1 MMRFVTGLFAMLAWA
16 DAPPLTVRI
25 DPEGNACKLVVR
37 NDHAIAA
44 TAYTV
49 EGESTGEHWSET
61 HEQSGPSGGLA
72 PRAEAIVRRL
82 ECASKP
88 TRMAIVYADGSA
100 VGEPDLVTE
109 ILEGRRARLVNT
121 REMIRRI
128 EAARKQ
134 GRSQQ
139 QILDEIDRWQGSLG
153 HQTYA
158 TWDEMRGRMKRKGLD
173 QLLQDLRQRERWLA
187 ASKPALEAPRP

>member
-1 MMRFVTGLFAMLAWA
+1 MKRYAIAFIGMLAWA
-16 DAPPLTVRI
+16 AAPPLSVRI
-25 DPEGNACKLVVR
+25 DPEGSGCKLVVR
-37 NDHAIAA
+37 NEHTVAA
-44 TAYTV
+44 TAYTI
-49 EGESTGEHWSET
+49 EGESTGERWSET
-61 HEQSGPSGGLA
+61 QEQSGPSGGLP
-72 PRAEAIVRRL
+72 PRGEAVVRRL

-109 ILEGRRARLVNT
+109 IIEGRRQRLINT

-158 TWDEMRGRMKRKGLD
+158 TWDEMRGQMRRKGLD

-187 ASKPALEAPRP
+187 ASKPTLDVSGK

>member
-1 MMRFVTGLFAMLAWA
+1 MMRCAVALMGMTAWA
-16 DAPPLTVRI
+16 AAPPLAVRI
-25 DPEGNACKLVVR
+25 DPEGSGCKLVVR
-37 NDHAIAA
+37 NEHTVAA

-49 EGESTGEHWSET
+49 EGESTGERWSET

-72 PRAEAIVRRL
+72 PRGEAVVRRV
-82 ECASKP
+82 ECASKA

-109 ILEGRRARLVNT
+109 IIEGRRSRLANT

-158 TWDEMRGRMKRKGLD
+158 TWDEMRRGMKRKGID

-187 ASKPALEAPRP
+187 SSKPTLEVSGK